1 MSKNSPF
8 SDKNA
13 TDLMQQKSIRL
24 SKILLLLSQP
34 NPYKSPISSK
44 VYEKPYSNVVVLRT
58 ETVNMKLAVMATMMI
73 LTMNAN

>member
-1 MSKNSPF
+1 
-8 SDKNA
+8 
-13 TDLMQQKSIRL
+13 MQQKSIRL
-24 SKILLLLSQP
+24 SKILLILSLPRQSQ
-34 NPYKSPISSK
+34 NRISSK

>member
-1 MSKNSPF
+1 MGEK
-8 SDKNA
+8 
-13 TDLMQQKSIRL
+13 QQKSIRL
-24 SKILLLLSQP
+24 SKILLILSLPRQSQ
-34 NPYKSPISSK
+34 NRISSK